1 MTFMGPTKFVFIS
14 FITLSALRI
23 GMLIFH
29 LPLDGGGLA
38 YPSSSLIPNVR
49 LPALLTRTSMRP
61 HMARASLMHCFISP
75 IGDVTSRVR
84 VLSLELSILESCRS
98 SSKDF
103 KDRAVAIA

>member
-1 MTFMGPTKFVFIS
+1 
-14 FITLSALRI
+14 
-23 GMLIFH
+23 
-29 LPLDGGGLA
+29 
-38 YPSSSLIPNVR
+38 
-49 LPALLTRTSMRP
+49 
-61 HMARASLMHCFISP
+61 MHCFISP